1 MAART
6 TVLLPRFA
14 PPAPSEE
21 SSVDSIDLELR
32 DWEAMARGQL
42 NVLSTLDQ
50 AKTQWYHFTA
60 IVIAGMGFFT
70 DAYDLFCISLVTK
83 LLGRIYYTDPTSPDP
98 GTLPPNV
105 AAAVNGVALCGTL
118 AGQLFF
124 GWLGDKLGRKSV
136 YGFTLVLMVVCSVA
150 SGLSFGSAPRGVI
163 ATLCFFRFWLGFGI
177 GGDYPLSATIM
188 SEYANKRTR
197 GAFIAAVFAMQGF
210 GILFGA
216 IVALVVSAAFRN
228 AYPAP
233 PYYQDHAAS
242 LVPQADYVWRIILM
256 FGTLPAALTYYWRMK
271 MPETARYTALVARN
285 AKQAA
290 ADMSRVLRTE
300 IIEESDEKAAAAA
313 ATAVDG
319 GDDWGLFSSRFL
331 RRHGV
336 HLLAT
341 TSTWFLLDIAF
352 YSQNLFQKDIFSK
365 VGWIPPAST
374 MNAVEELFRIA
385 RAQALI
391 ALCGTIPGY
400 WFTVAFVDVVGRFW
414 IQIMGFAMMTA
425 FMLGLAV
432 PYHHWTTPGHH
443 TGFVVMYGFTFFFA
457 NFGPNSTTF
466 IVPAEIY
473 PARLRSTCH
482 GISAA
487 AGKAGAI
494 IGAFGFLYASQDPH
508 KPEPGY
514 PRGIG
519 IRNTLFVLAGTNF
532 LGTIM
537 TLLVPE
543 SKGKSLEVV
552 SGEVADDEE
561 AG

>member
-1 MAART
+1 MAGR
-6 TVLLPRFA
+6 
-14 PPAPSEE
+14 
-21 SSVDSIDLELR
+21 
-32 DWEAMARGQL
+32 QL
-42 NVLSTLDQ
+42 NVLFTLDK
-50 AKTQWYHFTA
+50 AKTQWYHFMA

-83 LLGRIYYTDPTSPDP
+83 LLGRIYYTDVSKADP

-105 AAAVNGVALCGTL
+105 SAAVTGVALCGTL

-136 YGFTLVLMVVCSVA
+136 YGFTLILMVVCSVA
-150 SGLSFGSAPRGVI
+150 SGLSFGRTPKGVI
-163 ATLCFFRFWLGFGI
+163 TTLCFFRFWLGFGI

-216 IVALVVSAAFRN
+216 IVALAVSAGFRH

-233 PYYQDHAAS
+233 PYAQDRAAS
-242 LVPQADYVWRIILM
+242 LVPEADYVWRIILM

-290 ADMSRVLRTE
+290 ADMSRVLKTE
-300 IIEESDEKAAAAA
+300 IEESTEHVDKTVVLAGDE
-313 ATAVDG
+313 
-319 GDDWGLFSSRFL
+319 WGLFSPEFV
-331 RRHGV
+331 RRHGL

-365 VGWIPPAST
+365 VGWIRPAKT
-374 MNAVEELFRIA
+374 MSAIEELFRIA

-400 WFTVAFVDVVGRFW
+400 WFTVALIDVVGRFW
-414 IQIMGFAMMTA
+414 IQITGFAMMTA

-443 TGFVVMYGFTFFFA
+443 AGFIVMYGFTFFFA
-457 NFGPNSTTF
+457 NFGPNATTF

-494 IGAFGFLYASQDPH
+494 VGAFGFLYAAQDPH
-508 KPEPGY
+508 NPEPRY

-519 IRNTLFVLAGTNF
+519 IRNALFVLAGTNL

-552 SGEVADDEE
+552 SQEVDDEE
-561 AG
+561 EAA